1 MSLGATLRQR
11 GSMGAT
17 PRELG
22 SAVETWLRS
31 HDPGL
36 AATRRAAR
44 SAVVMPLLFAFCT
57 KVLHSPTMASF
68 AAFGSFAMLLLV
80 DYSGT
85 MVERL
90 RAQFGL
96 AVAWAVLICVGTL
109 AARVTWV
116 SVVATVAVA
125 FLVIFSGVVSS
136 VLAGSATALLLAF
149 VLPVAT
155 KVPLSQL
162 PARLEGVALAA
173 AVALPAVTL
182 LWPRPV
188 ADPLSAPAARVCRA
202 AAAFLRADAGGHG
215 GKQGSKVAACQAAAQ
230 EASAANAELR
240 RRFDATPYRPTGL
253 STTSRTLVRLVDE
266 LTWLSAILTD
276 KPEFVDEPPAC
287 DATARTV
294 RLLAADVLDRTADL
308 LGGFRGDL
316 APLRASVTEL
326 REALSTMENN
336 STTRL
341 PVEQRIGE
349 SPAEVFTFISTLDFS
364 FRALELGFAVL
375 QIAGN
380 VELAAEAWQR
390 SWPDRLLGRE
400 PGALRDPLASARER
414 ASAHL
419 GWSSVWLHNSLRAA
433 VGLGIAVLLAD
444 LTSVQHSFWVLLG
457 TLSVLRSNALNTGQN
472 AMRAVLGTVLGSII
486 GAGLLQLIG
495 HHGNVLW
502 ALLPVAILIAGIAP
516 AAISFTAGQAAFTVT
531 LVILF
536 NIGQNPDWHIVLLRI
551 QDIALGCAVSVVVA
565 LFFWPRGAAAAVD
578 KALARAYADSAKYL
592 TDSVDYALAHC
603 DADRVG
609 PMPSLPA
616 AQSREAAASARRL
629 DDAFRTY
636 LAERGAKPMS
646 LADTTTLVTGVVGLR
661 LAADAVISLWLDCGP
676 TRSKADQTEA
686 HRAILGAVENVAGW
700 YQGLAHSLEQRTPV
714 PAPVPP
720 APESAARLVESV
732 RTDLV
737 DHDGQA
743 TATAVRMIWTGD
755 HIDVARRLQPS
766 LAAAARDDV
775 GDRGKP
781 EARRQLLRL

>member
-1 MSLGATLRQR
+1 MALGAALRQR
-11 GSMGAT
+11 GSSGMTQRERGAGI
-17 PRELG
+17 EG
-22 SAVETWLRS
+22 WLRA

-44 SAVVMPLLFAFCT
+44 TAVVMPALFALCSQ
-57 KVLHSPTMASF
+57 VLHSPTMASF
-68 AAFGSFAMLLLV
+68 AAFGSFSMLLLV

-90 RAQFGL
+90 RAQIGL

-116 SVVATVAVA
+116 SVLATVAVA
-125 FLVIFSGVVSS
+125 FLVLFSGVVSS

-155 KVPLSQL
+155 PVPLDQL
-162 PARLEGVALAA
+162 PDRLIGAGLAA
-173 AVALPAVTL
+173 AAALPAVTL

-202 AAAFLRADAGGHG
+202 AAAFLRADATATG
-215 GKQGSKVAACQAAAQ
+215 GKLGAKTEACRVAADATAT
-230 EASAANAELR
+230 ANAELR
-240 RRFDATPYRPTGL
+240 RMFDATPYRPTGL
-253 STTSRTLVRLVDE
+253 STTSRSLVRLVDE
-266 LTWLSAILTD
+266 LTWLSGILTD
-276 KPEFVDEPPAC
+276 KPDFREEPPAC
-287 DATARTV
+287 DPAARTV
-294 RLLAADVLDRTADL
+294 RLTAADVLDRAADL
-308 LGGFRGDL
+308 LSDL
-316 APLRASVTEL
+316 SSDINPLRAGMAEL
-326 REALSTMENN
+326 REAMDAMEDSSTG
-336 STTRL
+336 RL
-341 PVEQRIGE
+341 PVEQRVGDD
-349 SPAEVFTFISTLDFS
+349 PAEIYTFLSTLDFS

-380 VELAAEAWQR
+380 VELGAAAWQR

-400 PGALRDPLASARER
+400 PGALRKPLASARER
-414 ASAHL
+414 AGAHL
-419 GWSSVWLHNSLRAA
+419 GWSSVWLHNSLRGAA
-433 VGLGIAVLLAD
+433 GLGIAVLLAD
-444 LTSVQHSFWVLLG
+444 VTSVQHSFWVLLG

-472 AMRAVLGTVLGSII
+472 AMRAIAGTVLGSII
-486 GAGLLQLIG
+486 GAALLQVIG

-502 ALLPVAILIAGIAP
+502 VLLPFAILIAGIAP

-531 LVILF
+531 LAILF

-551 QDIALGCAVSVVVA
+551 QDIALGCGVSVVVA

-578 KALARAYADSAKYL
+578 KALSRAYADNAKYFS
-592 TDSVDYALAHC
+592 DAVDYALAHC
-603 DADRVG
+603 DVSG
-609 PMPSLPA
+609 PAPIPVLPA
-616 AQSREAAASARRL
+616 TQSREAAASARRL

-676 TRSKADQTEA
+676 TRPKSDQTEA
-686 HRAILGAVENVAGW
+686 HRAILGATERVTDW
-700 YQGLAHSLEQRTPV
+700 YRGLADSIERRTPI
-714 PAPVPP
+714 
-720 APESAARLVESV
+720 PETVQWRPEAAARLVESV

-743 TATAVRMIWTGD
+743 TATAVRLIWTGD
-755 HIDVARRLQPS
+755 HVDVARRLQS
-766 LAAAARDDV
+766 SIATAATHS
-775 GDRGKP
+775 GG
-781 EARRQLLRL
+781 RLSFEV